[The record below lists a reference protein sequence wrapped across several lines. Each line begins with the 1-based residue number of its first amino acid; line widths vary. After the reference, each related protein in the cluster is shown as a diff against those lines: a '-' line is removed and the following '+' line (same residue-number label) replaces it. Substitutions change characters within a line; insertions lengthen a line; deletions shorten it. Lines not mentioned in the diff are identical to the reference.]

1 MSGSPDNKTRLEQAG
16 IIKQGHVFSP
26 QDSATLEQLSPQ
38 EVDSL
43 IQIGQ
48 KLGQDFLN
56 RKGGA
61 EHDSV
66 GILF

>member
-1 MSGSPDNKTRLEQAG
+1 MSGSTDNKTRLEQAG

-26 QDSATLEQLSPQ
+26 QDTATLENLSPQ

-48 KLGQDFLN
+48 KLGPDFLH
-56 RKGGA
+56 RKGGGA
-61 EHDSV
+61 EDSV